1 MRLKEILMSRRY
13 KVRLIALCGFVL
25 FSTVACAGSQLTP
38 DEEKRYQ
45 SLQEER
51 NQIANER
58 AQLARQVQ
66 QDFAESGRLE
76 KQKKVI
82 AKQALNCGYSLNK
95 KAFGPLPF
103 KKKKGKKAVF
113 GNGKKAKR
121 SGCSEHSFKVK

>member
-1 MRLKEILMSRRY
+1 MRLKKVLMGRNYR
-13 KVRLIALCGFVL
+13 VCLIALCGFSL
-25 FSTVACAGSQLTP
+25 LCTVACAGSQLTP

-66 QDFAESGRLE
+66 QDFAESARLE
-76 KQKKVI
+76 KQKKAI
-82 AKQALNCGYSLNK
+82 AKQALNCGFSLNK

-103 KKKKGKKAVF
+103 KKKKGKKAVL
-113 GNGKKAKR
+113 GSGKKAKR

>member
-1 MRLKEILMSRRY
+1 MYFLPSTNGNSHKLSLALLCILS
-13 KVRLIALCGFVL
+13 L
-25 FSTVACAGSQLTP
+25 FFTVACGGSQLTP

-51 NQIANER
+51 NKIASER

-76 KQKKVI
+76 KQKKSL

-95 KAFGPLPF
+95 QAFGPLPF
-103 KKKKGKKAVF
+103 KKKKGKNAIL
-113 GNGKKAKR
+113 GSSQNAKR
-121 SGCSEHSFKVK
+121 SGCSEHTLKVK